1 VGRFC
6 DKCHQMIETIETP
19 EKRWDITATFEWT
32 SGEDAEEHEKQ
43 FDLCERCLKIVLESS
58 FNAKLP

>member
-1 VGRFC
+1 
-6 DKCHQMIETIETP
+6 MIETIETP